1 MQHWF
6 LLLSTVSNINLII
19 AYFVAS
25 FFAVEPVI
33 FLNLVWMAV
42 ILSTR
47 SNLKQITFMHSY
59 TTLTHRLACCTAV
72 MPHFQL
78 QAETHVKAAEH
89 RLVFYQ
95 QMSACKIMIRNDART
110 FVTLIY
116 NDQVSCFPMPEMW
129 AFWDDCQTVP
139 SHTCVAS
146 AYIHPT
152 PRVFF

>member
-1 MQHWF
+1 
-6 LLLSTVSNINLII
+6 
-19 AYFVAS
+19 
-25 FFAVEPVI
+25 
-33 FLNLVWMAV
+33 MAV
-42 ILSTR
+42 ILSTI

-89 RLVFYQ
+89 CPVFYQ

-116 NDQVSCFPMPEMW
+116 NDQVSCFPMAEMW

-152 PRVFF
+152 PRVFFLIERCEFLNLICETVLCSIKLHTDRTTSTQA